1 MTRRPDAPA
10 RSGLPDKRRSI
21 LAGALKLFAR
31 DGYTRASV
39 DAIAAEAGVST
50 RTIYNH
56 FDDKA
61 QLFQAVIQASATAA
75 ADAQI
80 AIIDRCLSR
89 IADVEADL
97 TEFGLAL
104 VAPMLESADHFAL
117 VRQIEAEQD
126 HVPRAA
132 IRAWRENGPLRVR
145 RELGRKLVALA
156 ERGLLEIDDPERA
169 ALHLMLLVAAVDP
182 SDVDEKDVPD
192 WVGSGVRAFLHGY
205 GR

>member
-1 MTRRPDAPA
+1 MTRRAEAPA
-10 RSGLPDKRRSI
+10 RSGQPDKRRAI

-61 QLFQAVIQASATAA
+61 KLFQAVIQASATAA

-80 AIIDRCLSR
+80 AIIDRHLSKVTD
-89 IADVEADL
+89 AEGDL
-97 TEFGLAL
+97 VEFGLDL
-104 VAPMLESADHFAL
+104 VAPLPESADHFAL

-132 IRAWRENGPLRVR
+132 IRAWRETGPVRVR
-145 RELGRKLVALA
+145 RELGRRLVAMA
-156 ERGLLEIDDPERA
+156 KRGLLRIDDPERA
-169 ALHLMLLVAAVDP
+169 ALHLMVLVAAVDR
-182 SDVDEKDVPD
+182 SSVDEKDVPD
-192 WVGSGVRAFLHGY
+192 WVRSGVRAFLHGY